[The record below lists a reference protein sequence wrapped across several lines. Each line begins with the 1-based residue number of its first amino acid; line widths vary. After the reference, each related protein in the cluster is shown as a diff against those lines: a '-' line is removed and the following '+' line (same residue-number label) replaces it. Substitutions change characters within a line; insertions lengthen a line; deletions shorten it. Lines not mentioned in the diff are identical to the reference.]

1 MARRVDDDTLDL
13 VLGDDSDAER
23 PRERLMALGG
33 DRVSDQELLAVV
45 IGTGSRGKDA
55 LALASEIVRTTGGLL
70 ALARASPRE
79 LVGVAGIGE
88 ARALRIAAA
97 FHLGR
102 RAMDVV
108 RAAQPSLLTPRD
120 VWRRLR
126 GRVAGLPQE
135 VFLVLGLDVKN
146 AVLEDLEIARGT
158 LTGVDVH
165 PRDVFRPLIRMSAAA
180 AIVAHNHPS
189 GDPRPSQEDIDL
201 TRRLRQA
208 GDVIGIPIL
217 DHIVL
222 AGERFSSIFE
232 EHREEL

>member
-1 MARRVDDDTLDL
+1 MPRRVDDDTLDL
-13 VLGDDSDAER
+13 VLGDDSGAER

-55 LALASEIVRTTGGLL
+55 LALATEIVRATGGLL

-102 RAMDVV
+102 RATEVV

-120 VWRRLR
+120 VWWRLR

-135 VFLVLGLDVKN
+135 VFLVLGLDAKN
-146 AVLEDLEIARGT
+146 TVLEDLEISRGT

-189 GDPRPSQEDIDL
+189 GDPQPSQEDIEL

-217 DHIVL
+217 DHIIL
-222 AGERFSSIFE
+222 AGDRYSSIFE
-232 EHREEL
+232 AHRDEL